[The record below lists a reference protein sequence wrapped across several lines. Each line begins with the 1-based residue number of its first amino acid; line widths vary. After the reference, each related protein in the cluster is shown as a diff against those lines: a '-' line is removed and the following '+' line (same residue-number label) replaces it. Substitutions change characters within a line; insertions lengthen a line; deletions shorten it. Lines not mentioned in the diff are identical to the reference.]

1 MEKWPFIVDLPI
13 NSMVIFHSY
22 DSLPRGYMCFCC
34 IAMKILMGIEWG
46 NTIDPSH
53 LLVHQGSDKP
63 NVEKKGDSEIMEHKE
78 LECQSDSQFW
88 DSKHR
93 RQLVFFFP
101 WPR

>member
-1 MEKWPFIVDLPI
+1 M
-13 NSMVIFHSY
+13 
-22 DSLPRGYMCFCC
+22 
-34 IAMKILMGIEWG
+34 G

-101 WPR
+101 GHGDVCDKFGGPLLQVVQSSSNHG